1 MNLVIIQLH
10 QVTTTLYSYGHL
22 LVITYNWLFLW
33 DYTFYKWGDLL
44 VLLTG
49 ITRAM
54 PLTPPKH
61 RLFKVRG
68 GGLGI
73 GDELGIASIWHPGGS
88 WKPWGP
94 QDSW

>member
-1 MNLVIIQLH
+1 MYGIFTYIYPKNGTNVYIGK
-10 QVTTTLYSYGHL
+10 YSIHGAS
-22 LVITYNWLFLW
+22 
-33 DYTFYKWGDLL
+33 G
-44 VLLTG
+44 TG
-49 ITRAM
+49 RTRAM

-73 GDELGIASIWHPGGS
+73 GDELGIGSIWHPGGS